1 LAVYGRIG
9 QQLMQALQLL
19 TREQE
24 ENKRLRELCEKNKVD
39 YKPKPT
45 TPPTPKPSTPPTLP
59 ETKK

>member
-1 LAVYGRIG
+1 LAVHTRMG

-19 TREQE
+19 TKEQE

-39 YKPKPT
+39 YKPKPL
-45 TPPTPKPSTPPTLP
+45 TPPTLP